1 LHCRQLLVERELI
14 AKVKSLDADKFIS
27 FRRYLL
33 CGDIPSAE
41 AKFKLQQPKTASEN
55 VHRMIDKGLVAVA
68 QNDYEEAF
76 KQFQKAHEVD
86 KDNILV
92 SRSGFCVHRVDVD
105 LPFRL

>member
-1 LHCRQLLVERELI
+1 
-14 AKVKSLDADKFIS
+14 
-27 FRRYLL
+27 
-33 CGDIPSAE
+33 
-41 AKFKLQQPKTASEN
+41 
-55 VHRMIDKGLVAVA
+55 MIDKGLVAVA